1 MTLGKETDHGACAVC
16 GGSLAPGKTTIPFVR
31 GARVLTIRDIPADI
45 CGDCGEAY
53 LLGETVDRVQEQVG
67 RLEALDA
74 EVSIARYHA
83 A

>member
-1 MTLGKETDHGACAVC
+1 MTLDNGSDHGVCAVC
-16 GGSLAPGKTTIPFVR
+16 GGSLAPGKTTVPFVR
-31 GARVLTIRDIPADI
+31 GERVLTIRDIPADI

-53 LLGETVDRVQEQVG
+53 LSSETVDRVQSQVA